1 MGIEL
6 TDTIRSAR
14 FCVCGF
20 APRMKYAKGMV
31 FKREL
36 SMRKLS
42 LLFLLAACTSGKSDS
57 TPQTSPAGSGATT
70 ASASATEAPIQSA
83 DSAIAPE
90 VNPPGDIPDT
100 QAFVKYTSSAGGYRL
115 DVPEGWA
122 RTESGNGVTF
132 VDKFDGVKISVSPA
146 TSAPTAAT
154 ARATEA
160 KQIESQ
166 GHAVKINSVTDITLP
181 SGKAVRISYASNSD
195 ANSVTGKRVR
205 QENETYLY
213 YHNGK
218 VAALTLYA
226 PQGADNV
233 DQWVRMSRSFNWL

>member
-1 MGIEL
+1 
-6 TDTIRSAR
+6 
-14 FCVCGF
+14 
-20 APRMKYAKGMV
+20 
-31 FKREL
+31 
-36 SMRKLS
+36 MRRLS
-42 LLFLLAACTSGKSDS
+42 LLFVLAACTSGKSDS
-57 TPQTSPAGSGATT
+57 TQQASPADSTATSAV
-70 ASASATEAPIQSA
+70 ASTTEAPIQAS

-122 RTESGNGVTF
+122 RTENGTGVAF
-132 VDKFDGVKISVSPA
+132 VDKFDGVKVSVTPA

-166 GHAVKINSVTDITLP
+166 GHAVKIDSVTDVTLP

-195 ANSVTGKRVR
+195 ANGVTGKRVR

-213 YHNGK
+213 YRNGK

-233 DQWVRMSRSFNWL
+233 DQWVRMSRSFHWL